1 MPHPVNL
8 QAATTN
14 SPGLGGM
21 SPMTRTNSGLWY
33 DGEDPYL
40 VTANNTGAVP
50 YMDSAA
56 VNGDFGSPS
65 FHSGDDGDHNTED
78 MEVKLIH
85 RFRVKFGVFK
95 HVGHHVKTITK
106 PNITFAEVEVPKLN
120 SKVYFAG
127 RKTQDACT
135 IELDDALD
143 NAVTK
148 GVQTQLQK
156 QANFNNNWHA
166 RNAAAYFF
174 NVSAEELSGDGTA
187 LAAWYYNKCV
197 VMTCDF
203 GTLDYSDD
211 GGTSMVNLSVRYS
224 NFTTWVY
231 DFVYD
236 VATPTQGDNTPGPS
250 SDPGSWNR

>member
-1 MPHPVNL
+1 M
-8 QAATTN
+8 A
-14 SPGLGGM
+14 
-21 SPMTRTNSGLWY
+21 WY
-33 DGEDPYL
+33 NGEDTYL
-40 VTANNTGAVP
+40 VTGNDTVAEA
-50 YMDSAA
+50 YQDSMA

-65 FHSGDDGDHNTED
+65 FHTGGDHNHNTED
-78 MEVKLIH
+78 MEIKLAH

-106 PNITFAEVEVPKLN
+106 PNITFAEVEVAKLN

-135 IELDDALD
+135 IELDDSLD
-143 NAVTK
+143 GAVTR
-148 GVQTQLQK
+148 GAQTQLQK

-174 NVSAEELSGDGTA
+174 NVTAEELSGDGTA
-187 LAAWYYNKCV
+187 LMAWYYNKCV

-211 GGTSMVNLSVRYS
+211 AGTSSVNLSVRYA
-224 NFTTWVY
+224 NFTTWLPDFQY
-231 DFVYD
+231 DD
-236 VATPTQGDNTPGPS
+236 GHPMEQDQSDAPPS
-250 SDPGSWNR
+250 PAGSWG